1 MNFYELYR
9 LLNEYRSNIVKDLIE
24 KFKKNEPHLST
35 EIIEIYINEFEKI
48 KNKIPT
54 DKRDIT
60 KLSWQELE
68 NLVDSNRSTQRIK
81 AGKIDPEVSDSNLLY
96 NKDGIRIYLAKDKKS
111 CIKYSNGYSFCIGSR
126 GDVNMYGYYRL
137 VKRGTPYFIFND
149 NLPKSNPDHVL
160 VLFVYKDTPYTTR
173 GGRAYRF
180 TITNAKNRRDKSY
193 ESIYLITRDFPWTK
207 PITNF
212 VDENK
217 GDIEPRNLEVL
228 EYYLS
233 QDYVVK
239 RDKYVRDFMDTGWV
253 VGKDLAKTLINEK
266 TLNEFIN
273 KRIDFAYC
281 IVYINGY
288 DYYDDVENEFYIK
301 YKDENEVLAKIKEK
315 LPLSSNFEY
324 KDFEAV
330 KEQVRKALNNK
341 SDLIAPKRWMKEK
354 EQGNAN
360 VVLVDS
366 KNAGDYHDS
375 YWLKIV
381 NIRDLVDKFIQENEA
396 AVKRV
401 KELDNVYSKILLYI
415 RNQSEEKL
423 KELIIMF
430 KKSNMEIDIESLKKF
445 IEI

>member
-1 MNFYELYR
+1 
-9 LLNEYRSNIVKDLIE
+9 
-24 KFKKNEPHLST
+24 
-35 EIIEIYINEFEKI
+35 
-48 KNKIPT
+48 
-54 DKRDIT
+54 
-60 KLSWQELE
+60 
-68 NLVDSNRSTQRIK
+68 
-81 AGKIDPEVSDSNLLY
+81 
-96 NKDGIRIYLAKDKKS
+96 
-111 CIKYSNGYSFCIGSR
+111 
-126 GDVNMYGYYRL
+126 
-137 VKRGTPYFIFND
+137 
-149 NLPKSNPDHVL
+149 
-160 VLFVYKDTPYTTR
+160 
-173 GGRAYRF
+173 
-180 TITNAKNRRDKSY
+180 
-193 ESIYLITRDFPWTK
+193 
-207 PITNF
+207 
-212 VDENK
+212 
-217 GDIEPRNLEVL
+217 
-228 EYYLS
+228 
-233 QDYVVK
+233 
-239 RDKYVRDFMDTGWV
+239 MDTGWV

-381 NIRDLVDKFIQENEA
+381 NIRDLVDKFIKENEE

-401 KELDNVYSKILLYI
+401 KELDKVYNKILLYI